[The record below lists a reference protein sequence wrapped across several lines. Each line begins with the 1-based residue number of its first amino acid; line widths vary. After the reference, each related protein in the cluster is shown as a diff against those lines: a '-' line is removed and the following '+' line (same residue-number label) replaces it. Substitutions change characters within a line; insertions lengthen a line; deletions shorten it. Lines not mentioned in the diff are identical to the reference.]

1 MGRITAHAAVVPGSP
16 PDDPPRNTLENTV
29 RSRFATRSTRSTRS
43 ARFALAAVAALAL
56 GGAATATATADS
68 GGSTTRPC
76 ATSDLNFKV
85 TTKTQAGGYYLVTAK
100 AKRGIVCH
108 LEGVFPSASFGSSP
122 HTAVSPAEHS
132 VSDDVVL
139 GGSTAAYAGISPKST
154 NNNNGIQFN
163 RLHLSVA
170 GDEENAVTLR
180 LPDTATV
187 DRPIATNWHADAADA
202 VPFIN

>member
-1 MGRITAHAAVVPGSP
+1 M
-16 PDDPPRNTLENTV
+16 
-29 RSRFATRSTRSTRS
+29 RSRLTTRS
-43 ARFALAAVAALAL
+43 ARLALAAVAALAL

-68 GGSTTRPC
+68 GRSTTQAC
-76 ATSDLNFKV
+76 ATSDLTFKV
-85 TTKTQAGGYYLVTAK
+85 TSKTQAGGYYLITAK
-100 AKRGIVCH
+100 AKPGIICH
-108 LEGVFPSASFGSSP
+108 LEGVFPSASFGSHP
-122 HTAVSPAEHS
+122 DTEVSPAEHS

-139 GGSTAAYAGISPKST
+139 AGSAVAYAGISPKST
-154 NNNNGIQFN
+154 NNDNGVQFD

-202 VPFIN
+202 VPFLN

>member
-1 MGRITAHAAVVPGSP
+1 M
-16 PDDPPRNTLENTV
+16 
-29 RSRFATRSTRSTRS
+29 RSRFATRS
-43 ARFALAAVAALAL
+43 ARLVLAAVAALAL

-68 GGSTTRPC
+68 GSSTTQPC

-85 TTKTQAGGYYLVTAK
+85 TSETQAGGYYLVTAK
-100 AKRGIVCH
+100 AKPGIICH

-122 HTAVSPAEHS
+122 DTEVSPAEQS
-132 VSDDVVL
+132 VSDDIVL
-139 GGSTAAYAGISPKST
+139 AGSTAAYAGISPKST
-154 NNNNGIQFN
+154 NNDNGVQFD

-187 DRPIATNWHADAADA
+187 DRPVATNWHADPADA
-202 VPFIN
+202 VPFTG